1 MARIGVITFLH
12 NENYGSTLQAWALQR
27 TLEDLGMEA
36 EHIDYRPSREEKLCN
51 LLTSGNSP
59 RLVLEGLRK
68 RSVKAA
74 RPGAREKA
82 ASFDA
87 FYREHMR
94 LSPACANHAAL
105 RSLAK
110 QYDLLLCGS
119 DQIWSP
125 VWLNP
130 AYFLDFAAPGQPR
143 LAYAPSLGVSRLDN
157 PRKARRMARLL
168 EGYAA
173 LSVREKEGAALL
185 EAITG
190 KDAAILPD
198 PVLLIGRERWLTLAD
213 MPPVDNSPYLL
224 CYFIGDSPAYWE
236 AARRTAERQGLP
248 VRVLPVTE
256 ASYQQGLPLADG
268 ASPTQWLGHLAGAAA
283 VCTDSFHG
291 AAFATLLHKPLYLQR
306 RYREDDPESKN
317 SRIDQLLRT
326 CYGDMQP
333 EHADWDAVDQRLA
346 QARAMAID
354 WLKEA
359 VTAALPAQGAG
370 ARQDT
375 AIPL

>member
-12 NENYGSTLQAWALQR
+12 NENYGSTLQAWALQ
-27 TLEDLGMEA
+27 TALADLGMDA
-36 EHIDYRPSREEKLCN
+36 EHIDYRPSREEKLRN
-51 LLTSGNSP
+51 LLLSGNSP
-59 RLVLEGLRK
+59 RLVLEGMRK

-94 LSPACANHAAL
+94 LSRPCADHAAL
-105 RSLAK
+105 RTTAR

-130 AYFLDFAAPGQPR
+130 AYFLDFAAPGQKR
-143 LAYAPSLGVSRLDN
+143 MAYAPSLGVSQMPNR
-157 PRKARRMARLL
+157 RKARRMARLL
-168 EGYAA
+168 SGFNA
-173 LSVREKEGAALL
+173 LSVREAEGAALL

-190 KDAAILPD
+190 KNVPVLPD
-198 PVLLIGRERWLTLAD
+198 PVLLMAREQWQALAEQ
-213 MPPVDNSPYLL
+213 PPKDTKPYLL
-224 CYFIGDSPAYWE
+224 CYFIGDSPDYWR
-236 AARRTAERQGLP
+236 AARSVAEAQGLAI
-248 VRVLPVTE
+248 RVLPVTE
-256 ASYQQGLPLADG
+256 ASYQQDLPLADG
-268 ASPTQWLGHLAGAAA
+268 ASPTQWLGWLEGAAA

-291 AAFATLLHKPLYLQR
+291 AAFAMLLHKPLYLQR

-326 CYGDMQP
+326 YYGDMQP
-333 EHADWDAVDQRLA
+333 EIADWDAVDLRLA
-346 QARAMAID
+346 QERERALQ

-359 VTAALPAQGAG
+359 VTAALPGQAAG
-370 ARQDT
+370 AR
-375 AIPL
+375 

>member
-27 TLEDLGMEA
+27 TLADLGIET
-36 EHIDYRPSREEKLCN
+36 EHIDYRPSREEKLRN
-51 LLTSGNSP
+51 LILSGNSP
-59 RLVLEGLRK
+59 RLVVEGLRK

-94 LSPACANHAAL
+94 LSPPCADHAAL
-105 RSLAK
+105 RSMAK
-110 QYDLLLCGS
+110 QYNLLLCGS

-143 LAYAPSLGVSRLDN
+143 LAYAPSLGVSRM
-157 PRKARRMARLL
+157 PKGRKARRMARLMA
-168 EGYAA
+168 GFSA
-173 LSVREKEGAALL
+173 LSVREAEGAALL
-185 EAITG
+185 HAITG
-190 KDAAILPD
+190 KDVPVLPD
-198 PVLLIGRERWLTLAD
+198 PVLLMERAQWLALAET
-213 MPPVDNSPYLL
+213 PPADTNPYLL
-224 CYFIGDSPAYWE
+224 CYFIGESPAYWE
-236 AARRTAERQGLP
+236 NARQTAEARGLDI
-248 VRVLPVTE
+248 RVLPVTE
-256 ASYQQGLPLADG
+256 ASYQQSLPLADG
-268 ASPTQWLGHLAGAAA
+268 ASPAQWLGWLAGAAA

-306 RYREDDPESKN
+306 RYREEDPESKN

-326 CYGDMQP
+326 CYGDMRP
-333 EHADWDAVDQRLA
+333 EDADWEKVDQRLS
-346 QARAMAID
+346 QERTMAIR

-370 ARQDT
+370 AR
-375 AIPL
+375 

>member
-1 MARIGVITFLH
+1 MARVGVMTFLH
-12 NENYGSTLQAWALQR
+12 NENYGSTLQAWALQQA
-27 TLEDLGMEA
+27 LADLGHEA
-36 EHIDYRPSREEKLCN
+36 EHIDYRPSREEKLRN

-59 RLVLEGLRK
+59 RLVLEGMRK

-87 FYREHMR
+87 FYRDHMR
-94 LSPACANHAAL
+94 LSQPCADHAAL
-105 RSLAK
+105 RKTAK

-130 AYFLDFAAPGQPR
+130 AYFLDFAAPDQPR
-143 LAYAPSLGVSRLDN
+143 LAYAPSLGVSRMPN
-157 PRKARRMARLL
+157 RRKARRMARLL
-168 EGYAA
+168 RGFSA
-173 LSVREKEGAALL
+173 LSVREAEGAALL
-185 EAITG
+185 QAIAG
-190 KDAAILPD
+190 EDAAVLPD
-198 PVLLIGRERWLTLAD
+198 PVLLMERARWLTLAD
-213 MPPVDNSPYLL
+213 MPPADTEPYLL
-224 CYFIGDSPAYWE
+224 CYFIGESPAYWE
-236 AARRTAERQGLP
+236 RARQIAETRGLQI
-248 VRVLPVTE
+248 RVLPVTE

-268 ASPTQWLGHLAGAAA
+268 ASPGQWLGWLAGAAA

-291 AAFATLLHKPLYLQR
+291 AAFATLLHRPLHLQR

-317 SRIDQLLRT
+317 SRIDQLLRL
-326 CYGDMQP
+326 CYAGMPP
-333 EHADWDAVDQRLA
+333 EDADWGIVDDRLS
-346 QARAMAID
+346 QARAGAMR

-370 ARQDT
+370 AR
-375 AIPL
+375 

>member
-1 MARIGVITFLH
+1 MARVGVMTFLH
-12 NENYGSTLQAWALQR
+12 NENYGSTLQAWALQK
-27 TLEDLGMEA
+27 TLTDLGYDT
-36 EHIDYRPSREEKLCN
+36 EHIDYRPSREEKLRN
-51 LLTSGNSP
+51 LILSGNSP
-59 RLVLEGLRK
+59 RLVVEGMRK

-82 ASFDA
+82 ASFDD

-94 LSPACANHAAL
+94 LSPPCADHAAL
-105 RSLAK
+105 RKTAK

-130 AYFLDFAAPGQPR
+130 AYFLDFAAPGQLR
-143 LAYAPSLGVSRLDN
+143 MAYAPSLGVSRMPN
-157 PRKARRMARLL
+157 RRKARRMARLL
-168 EGYAA
+168 SGFTA
-173 LSVREKEGAALL
+173 LSVREAEGAALL

-190 KDAAILPD
+190 KNVPVLPD
-198 PVLLIGRERWLTLAD
+198 PVLLMAREQWLALAET
-213 MPPVDNSPYLL
+213 PPAGTPPYLL
-224 CYFIGDSPAYWE
+224 CYFIGDSPDYWR
-236 AARRTAERQGLP
+236 AARRAAEAQGLAI
-248 VRVLPVTE
+248 RVLPVTE

-268 ASPTQWLGHLAGAAA
+268 ASPAQWLGWLAGATA

-291 AAFATLLHKPLYLQR
+291 ATFATLLHKPLYLQR

-326 CYGDMQP
+326 CYGDTQP
-333 EHADWDAVDQRLA
+333 EHADWGKVDQRLS
-346 QARAMAID
+346 QERARAIH

-370 ARQDT
+370 AR
-375 AIPL
+375 

>member
-1 MARIGVITFLH
+1 MARVGVMTFLH
-12 NENYGSTLQAWALQR
+12 NENYGSTLQAWALQQV
-27 TLEDLGMEA
+27 LADLGHEA
-36 EHIDYRPSREEKLCN
+36 EHIDYRPSREEKLRN
-51 LLTSGNSP
+51 LLTNGNSP
-59 RLVLEGLRK
+59 RLIVEGLRK

-82 ASFDA
+82 ASFDD
-87 FYREHMR
+87 FYRDHMR
-94 LSPACANHAAL
+94 LSPPCATHAAL
-105 RSLAK
+105 RQAARR
-110 QYDLLLCGS
+110 YDLLLCGS

-143 LAYAPSLGVSRLDN
+143 LAYAPSLGVSRM
-157 PRKARRMARLL
+157 PKGRKARRMARLL
-168 EGYAA
+168 RGFSA
-173 LSVREKEGAALL
+173 LSVREEEGAALL
-185 EAITG
+185 RGITG
-190 KDAAILPD
+190 KDVPVLPD
-198 PVLLIGRERWLTLAD
+198 PVLLLERARWLALAD
-213 MPPVDNSPYLL
+213 MPPADTEPYLL

-236 AARRTAERQGLP
+236 NARRTAAEQGLGI
-248 VRVLPVTE
+248 RVLPVTE
-256 ASYQQGLPLADG
+256 ASYQQNLPLADG
-268 ASPTQWLGHLAGAAA
+268 APPTQWLGWLACAAA

-291 AAFATLLHKPLYLQR
+291 AAFATLLHRPLYLRR

-333 EHADWDAVDQRLA
+333 EDADWEKVDDRLSRE
-346 QARAMAID
+346 RAGAMR

-370 ARQDT
+370 AR
-375 AIPL
+375 

>member
-1 MARIGVITFLH
+1 MARVGVMTFLH
-12 NENYGSTLQAWALQR
+12 NENYGSTLQAWALQQV
-27 TLEDLGMEA
+27 LADLGHEA
-36 EHIDYRPSREEKLCN
+36 EHIDYRPSREEKLRN

-59 RLVLEGLRK
+59 RLIVEGLRK

-82 ASFDA
+82 ASFDD
-87 FYREHMR
+87 FYRDHMR
-94 LSPACANHAAL
+94 LSPPCATHAAL
-105 RSLAK
+105 RQAARR
-110 QYDLLLCGS
+110 YDLLLCGS

-130 AYFLDFAAPGQPR
+130 AYFLHFAAPGQPR
-143 LAYAPSLGVSRLDN
+143 LAYAPSLGVSRM
-157 PRKARRMARLL
+157 PKGRKARRMARLL
-168 EGYAA
+168 RGFSA
-173 LSVREKEGAALL
+173 LSVREEEGAALL
-185 EAITG
+185 RAIAG
-190 KDAAILPD
+190 EDAAVMPD
-198 PVLLIGRERWLTLAD
+198 PVLLVERARWLSLAD
-213 MPPVDNSPYLL
+213 MPPADTPPYLL
-224 CYFIGDSPAYWE
+224 CYFIGESPSYWE
-236 AARRTAERQGLP
+236 AARQIAQARGLQI
-248 VRVLPVTE
+248 RVLPVTE

-268 ASPTQWLGHLAGAAA
+268 ASPGQWLGWLAGAAA

-291 AAFATLLHKPLYLQR
+291 AAFATLLHRPLYLRR

-333 EHADWDAVDQRLA
+333 EDADWEKVDDRLA
-346 QARAMAID
+346 RERAGAMR

-370 ARQDT
+370 AR
-375 AIPL
+375 